1 MLKIGGIKFKLNI
14 LFLVVLFL
22 FSISGLLITA
32 SLSFMAVLLHELA
45 HSIVAQKEGVV
56 VNEIELLPFG
66 GVAKFRDLIQ
76 LKPKIEIKIALAGP
90 IVNFILAALSL
101 LLVRYKFLDLEV
113 GIFFIKINLIIA
125 TFNLIPALPLDGG
138 RVLRAL
144 LTIKYGYKE
153 ATYYLLQ
160 LSKIVAFILAIISLV
175 GLYYGYINMTMLV
188 ISFFIY
194 FAALKEG
201 KYTSYVL
208 MQYIAK
214 KKGKI
219 LKEKVVQIQQLIAIE
234 STPLKEIIDKL
245 IPNYFHVIMVVD
257 KNLEVLGLV
266 TEDKFINSLI
276 NDGIDTEIKDLLI

>member
-1 MLKIGGIKFKLNI
+1 MLKIWGIKFKLNI

-125 TFNLIPALPLDGG
+125 IFNLIPALPLDGG